1 MLYSSSSAKRREC
14 GINLVS
20 GMVVFTNGCFDVLHR
35 GHVELLKYCATLSC
49 PAMGGKVVIGLN
61 SDSSVKR
68 LKGSERPVNSEN
80 DRKFLL
86 ENLSCVDDVQIFKE
100 DTPYE
105 LIKKINPDIIVKGGD
120 YDKEKVVGSDIAE
133 VRIFNFKD
141 GYSTTKVLQKLQNNS
156 NNK

>member
-1 MLYSSSSAKRREC
+1 M
-14 GINLVS
+14 
-20 GMVVFTNGCFDVLHR
+20 
-35 GHVELLKYCATLSC
+35 
-49 PAMGGKVVIGLN
+49 
-61 SDSSVKR
+61 
-68 LKGSERPVNSEN
+68 
-80 DRKFLL
+80 L
-86 ENLSCVDDVQIFKE
+86 ENLSCVDEVQIFKE